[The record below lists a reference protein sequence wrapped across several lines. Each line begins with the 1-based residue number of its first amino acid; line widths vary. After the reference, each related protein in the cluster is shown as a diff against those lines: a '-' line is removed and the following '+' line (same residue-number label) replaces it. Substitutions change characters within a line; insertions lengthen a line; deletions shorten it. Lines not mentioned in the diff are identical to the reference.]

1 MEELLAQIRAELR
14 AGNFRITEH
23 GLQEILADGLSAA
36 ELIDGILNRQA
47 EVVEDYPGDSRGA
60 SCLVATWT
68 RGGEPVHVVFSY
80 PPRPKMITA
89 YRLDPKKWL
98 DYKTRRRS

>member
-1 MEELLAQIRAELR
+1 MKKLLAQIRAELR

-23 GLQEILADGLSAA
+23 GLQEILADGLSVS
-36 ELIDGILNRQA
+36 ELADDILYGEA
-47 EVVEDYPGDSRGA
+47 EVIEDYPDDSRGA
-60 SCLVATWT
+60 SCLVAIWT

-98 DYKTRRRS
+98 DYRTRRRT